1 MSRRLLVTAC
11 VVLPLAAALLA
22 GCSSTTKVVTAGP
35 QSDTVTVTGTG
46 QALSK
51 PDRATV
57 GFGVSVTNAD
67 PRAALQQASTTAAK
81 VNAALKKAGIAD
93 QDLQTGSVN
102 LNPQYTYPPGGPQ
115 KLTGY
120 QASIQVSA
128 RTKNIDKVG
137 DVIVAGT
144 QAGANNVSGITFD
157 LDPSN
162 PARYDASANAVKD
175 AQARAAAVAKA
186 AGRQLGAVISIGQPQ
201 EVNPSALL
209 RSAAIGY
216 SFAASPVSVP
226 VQPGQL
232 TAGESVTVVF
242 ALK

>member
-1 MSRRLLVTAC
+1 MSRRLLAAAC
-11 VVLPLAAALLA
+11 AASLLAAALLA
-22 GCSSTTKVVTAGP
+22 GCTTKVVTAGP

-57 GFGVSVTNAD
+57 GFGVSATNAD
-67 PRAALQQASTTAAK
+67 PRVALQQASTVSAK

-93 QDLQTGSVN
+93 QDLQTGSVS
-102 LNPQYTYPPGGPQ
+102 LDPQYTYPRTGPP
-115 KLTGY
+115 KVTGY

-144 QAGANNVSGITFD
+144 QAGASTVSGITFD
-157 LDPSN
+157 LDPTN

-186 AGRQLGAVISIGQPQ
+186 AGRQLGAVISIGEPQ
-201 EVNPSALL
+201 ATGSSSFDTKSLPSGA
-209 RSAAIGY
+209 
-216 SFAASPVSVP
+216 FAAAAAVP